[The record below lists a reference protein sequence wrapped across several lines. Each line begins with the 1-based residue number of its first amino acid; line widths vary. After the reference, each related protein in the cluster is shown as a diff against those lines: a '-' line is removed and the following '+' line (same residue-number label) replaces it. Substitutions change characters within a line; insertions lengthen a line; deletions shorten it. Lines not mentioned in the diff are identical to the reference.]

1 MDGVKIVTP
10 QEQGWTKVFSA
21 LFLRIVSRCHRA
33 GRFGPGSPGGGG
45 GDGVQRK
52 RSAGI
57 RQLRIRLPA
66 CGRNLLPGGFA
77 TLRR

>member
-33 GRFGPGSPGGGG
+33 GRFGPGFSGG
-45 GDGVQRK
+45 GDGAQRK

-57 RQLRIRLPA
+57 RQLRIRLPE
-66 CGRNLLPGGFA
+66 CGRNLPPGGFA

>member
-1 MDGVKIVTP
+1 MD
-10 QEQGWTKVFSA
+10 ESLLCSFFADCFA
-21 LFLRIVSRCHRA
+21 LPPRWAVRTGLFEE
-33 GRFGPGSPGGGG
+33 GG

-52 RSAGI
+52 LSAGI

>member
-1 MDGVKIVTP
+1 MD
-10 QEQGWTKVFSA
+10 ESLLCSFFADCFA
-21 LFLRIVSRCHRA
+21 LPPRRTVRTGL
-33 GRFGPGSPGGGG
+33 FGEGG

>member
-1 MDGVKIVTP
+1 MD
-10 QEQGWTKVFSA
+10 ESLLCSFFADCFA
-21 LFLRIVSRCHRA
+21 LPPRRTVRTGLFEE
-33 GRFGPGSPGGGG
+33 GGGG